1 MSGRCVCISKI
12 QEEIDMSGHSKW
24 NNIKRKKGAADA
36 QRGAVFTKIG
46 RELQVAVK
54 NGGPDPEANS
64 RLKDVIAKAK
74 AANMPNDNILRS
86 IKKAAGAG
94 DNDNFEE
101 ITYEGYGPGGVAVMV
116 RTLSDNRNRTAGDI
130 RHIFDKFG
138 GNMGTNGCVSFLFQ
152 EKGSLIIDQNEYPDE
167 ETVMMDALD
176 AGAEDFM
183 AEDEVYEVTTSPES
197 YMAVREALEK
207 KNYAFLDVSLGP
219 VPVTWTDLSDPD
231 ALDQMEKLI
240 DRLEEHD
247 DVQEVFH
254 NWDR

>member
-1 MSGRCVCISKI
+1 
-12 QEEIDMSGHSKW
+12 MSGHSKW

-36 QRGAVFTKIG
+36 VRGAIFTKIG

-74 AANMPNDNILRS
+74 AANLPNDNIMRS
-86 IKKAAGAG
+86 IKKAAGSG
-94 DNDNFEE
+94 DADNFEE

-130 RHIFDKFG
+130 RHIFDKSG
-138 GNMGTNGCVSFLFQ
+138 GNMGTTGCVGFLFQ
-152 EKGSLIIDQNEYPDE
+152 EKGTLILDREEAPDE
-167 ETVMMDALD
+167 ETAMMDALE
-176 AGAEDFM
+176 AGAEDFA
-183 AEDEVYEVTTSPES
+183 AEEDVFEVTTEPAL
-197 YMAVREALEK
+197 YGAVREILEK
-207 KNYAFLDVSLGP
+207 KGYAFLDMSLGP
-219 VPVTWTDLSDPD
+219 VPVTWTELNDPD
-231 ALDQMEKLI
+231 LVEKMEKLI

-247 DVQEVFH
+247 DVQEVYH

>member
-1 MSGRCVCISKI
+1 
-12 QEEIDMSGHSKW
+12 MSGHSKW

-36 QRGAVFTKIG
+36 QRGAAFTKIG
-46 RELQVAVK
+46 RELMVAVK
-54 NGGPDPEANS
+54 SGGPDPDANS

-74 AANMPNDNILRS
+74 AANMPNDNIQRS
-86 IKKAAGAG
+86 IKKAAGASESE
-94 DNDNFEE
+94 NFEE

-116 RTLSDNRNRTAGDI
+116 RTLSDNRNRTAGDV

-138 GNMGTNGCVSFLFQ
+138 GNMGTAGCVGFLFQ
-152 EKGSLIIDQNEYPDE
+152 EKGSLIIDQEEFEDE

-183 AEDEVYEVTTSPES
+183 AEDGVYEITTAPES
-197 YMAVREALEK
+197 YMQVREAMEK
-207 KNYAFLDVSLGP
+207 KGYTFLDVSLGP
-219 VPVTWTDLSDPD
+219 VPVTWTELADPD
-231 ALDQMEKLI
+231 LAEKMEKLI

-254 NWDR
+254 NWDN

>member
-1 MSGRCVCISKI
+1 
-12 QEEIDMSGHSKW
+12 MSGHSKW

-36 QRGAVFTKIG
+36 QRGAAFTKIG
-46 RELQVAVK
+46 RELMVAVK

-74 AANMPNDNILRS
+74 AANMPNDNIMRS

-94 DNDNFEE
+94 DSEHFEE
-101 ITYEGYGPGGVAVMV
+101 ITYEGYGPGGVAILVK
-116 RTLSDNRNRTAGDI
+116 TLSDNRNRTAGDI

-138 GNMGTNGCVSFLFQ
+138 GNMGTAGCVSFLFQ
-152 EKGSLIIDQNEYPDE
+152 DKGTLILNREEGPEE
-167 ETVMMDALD
+167 ETAMMDALD
-176 AGAEDFM
+176 AGAEDFS
-183 AEDEVYEVTTSPES
+183 AEDDAFEVTTDPEL
-197 YMAVREALEK
+197 YTAVREALEK
-207 KNYAFLDVSLGP
+207 KGYAFLAMSLGP
-219 VPVTWTDLSDPD
+219 VPVTWTELSDPD
-231 ALDQMEKLI
+231 MIEKMEKLV

>member
-1 MSGRCVCISKI
+1 MQVNNIELEAI
-12 QEEIDMSGHSKW
+12 TMSGHSKW

-46 RELQVAVK
+46 REIQVAVK

-74 AANMPNDNILRS
+74 AANMPNDNIQRS
-86 IKKAAGAG
+86 IKKAAGASETE
-94 DNDNFEE
+94 NFEE

-116 RTLSDNRNRTAGDI
+116 RTLSDNRNRTAGDV

-138 GNMGTNGCVSFLFQ
+138 GNMGTTGCVGFLFQ
-152 EKGSLIIDQNEYPDE
+152 EKGTLIIDQADYEDE
-167 ETVMMDALD
+167 EAVMMDALD

-183 AEDEVYEVTTSPES
+183 ADDDVFEVTTAPDQ
-197 YMAVREALEK
+197 YALVREALEK
-207 KNYAFLDVSLGP
+207 KGYSFLDVSLGP
-219 VPVTWTDLSDPD
+219 VPVTWTELQDPD
-231 ALDQMEKLI
+231 MAEKMEKLI

-247 DVQEVFH
+247 DIQEVYH